1 MKVSQFH
8 SKNQFIIDTEHGTY
22 FQSYKSLIAFI
33 PRDDSPI
40 VLDERYWDYSV
51 TTSKYLNRFL
61 RVTGGK
67 KEVLSGIKSGK
78 YILGNLNS

>member
-1 MKVSQFH
+1 MKVSQFQA
-8 SKNQFIIDTEHGTY
+8 KNQFIVETDQGTY
-22 FQSYKSLIAFI
+22 FQSYRSMIAFI
-33 PRDDSPI
+33 PFADSPI

-67 KEVLSGIKSGK
+67 KEVLAGIKSGK
-78 YILGNLNS
+78 YVLGNLNS